1 MAAVPVSYQKST
13 SQQKVTKVKSNSS
26 VLKEI
31 RRSRRSNLM
40 YVNKLP
46 YKHLIKEFSKDMHE
60 ICENN
65 NEQSVN
71 VVNEAS
77 QAYLSGLFEDYTVCQ
92 SVADKKSK
100 SFLICLAS
108 LGLKNLY
115 YAIANNKNLANS
127 AKKSELNYNYLRHSD
142 NHDHDDDQD
151 IYQFVEHSHHQHNA
165 NYHEQM
171 HENNHH
177 NIGRHHP
184 TSQNINLRSD
194 QERVQ
199 NVISHIRR
207 RISSN
212 VTVSVLRD

>member
-1 MAAVPVSYQKST
+1 MVAVPVSYQKST

-31 RRSRRSNLM
+31 RRSRKSNLM

-46 YKHLIKEFSKDMHE
+46 YKHLIKEFSKDMHD

-65 NEQSVN
+65 NEQTVN

-77 QAYLSGLFEDYTVCQ
+77 QAYLSGLFEGYSVCQ
-92 SVADKKSK
+92 SVADKKHQ

-108 LGLKNLY
+108 LGLKNLFSV
-115 YAIANNKNLANS
+115 IANNKTIANA
-127 AKKSELNYNYLRHSD
+127 AKKSQLNYNYLSRSE
-142 NHDHDDDQD
+142 NHDHHDHDHD
-151 IYQFVEHSHHQHNA
+151 SHHQHNA
-165 NYHEQM
+165 NYHEHI
-171 HENNHH
+171 HEHNHH
-177 NIGRHHP
+177 SSENR
-184 TSQNINLRSD
+184 NLGSNQAHVD
-194 QERVQ
+194 

-212 VTVSVLRD
+212 VTISVLRD

>member
-31 RRSRRSNLM
+31 RRSRQSNLM

-46 YKHLIKEFSKDMHE
+46 YKHLIKEFSKDMHD

-65 NEQSVN
+65 NQQSVN

-92 SVADKKSK
+92 SVAEKKSK

-115 YAIANNKNLANS
+115 YAIANNKNLANA
-127 AKKSELNYNYLRHSD
+127 AKKSELNYNYLRHSG
-142 NHDHDDDQD
+142 NHDHSDDDQD
-151 IYQFVEHSHHQHNA
+151 IYEFVEHSQHQHNA
-165 NYHEQM
+165 NH
-171 HENNHH
+171 HDHIHDHH
-177 NIGRHHP
+177 NSGGHHH
-184 TSQNINLRSD
+184 TSQNIHLRSD